1 MEYFIEKKII
11 IKLVDNSRNR
21 RIDVLRHT
29 MSMFREMFVE
39 KNSTKIDH
47 TLINLRQIPRRNKK
61 LTIRPHTPPIYYFVF
76 CS

>member
-1 MEYFIEKKII
+1 MDKKII

-29 MSMFREMFVE
+29 MSMFRKMFVE
-39 KNSTKIDH
+39 KKNSTKIDP

-61 LTIRPHTPPIYYFVF
+61 TTIRPHTPQIYYFVF